1 MREYITK
8 LILENERRWKQPVGS
23 RQQIDPTM
31 PQELPVMQ
39 LSNVLIGTIV
49 WWLESE
55 KRYTPRQIA
64 TWFHRFAFYGYL
76 AARGYEAPAPWK
88 E

>member
-1 MREYITK
+1 M
-8 LILENERRWKQPVGS
+8 LENERRWKQQIES
-23 RQQIDPTM
+23 NQQIDPAM
-31 PQELPVMQ
+31 PQELPGMQ
-39 LSNVLIGTIV
+39 LSHVLIGTIV

-55 KRYTPRQIA
+55 KSSTPRQMA

-76 AARGYEAPAPWK
+76 SALGYEAPTPGK